1 MRAKERVTAVLCVNS
16 EASHKLPI
24 AIIGKA
30 VRPLCFRPPHP
41 VCPLPYF
48 HEDNSWMDW
57 HSMENWFETVFVF
70 EVRRITTEPVYL
82 EMDCAPSHGELQAD
96 GVSIVC
102 LPPNT
107 TSLYQPLYMGIT
119 AVKRRYKARLLRRVR
134 NDINTQLGLVARRAA
149 PTAPSAAPPASTVP
163 PPSAGPPPS
172 AAPPPAARSPPSAA
186 ASSAWHCVAD
196 SAVALPAP
204 KSAPGQGVA
213 GPERAPPAPAAP
225 LPVLGSL
232 AAPDSTGLVTP
243 VRAAPSAAH
252 AVRAWQVPPA
262 ARLEYNARRVSPRP
276 RGAARSL
283 GLLWHGALLPRRPCL
298 RTLKTLE
305 RRRGRER
312 P

>member
-1 MRAKERVTAVLCVNS
+1 M
-16 EASHKLPI
+16 
-24 AIIGKA
+24 
-30 VRPLCFRPPHP
+30 
-41 VCPLPYF
+41 
-48 HEDNSWMDW
+48 DN
-57 HSMENWFETVFVF
+57 
-70 EVRRITTEPVYL
+70 
-82 EMDCAPSHGELQAD
+82 APSHGELRAD
-96 GVSIVC
+96 GVTIVR

-107 TSLYQPLYMGIT
+107 TSMYQPLDMGIIP
-119 AVKRRYKARLLRRVR
+119 AVKRRYMAWLLRRVLTG
-134 NDINTQLGLVARRAA
+134 INAQLGSAGRRTA
-149 PTAPSAAPPASTVP
+149 PTPSST
-163 PPSAGPPPS
+163 GPPPS